1 MKQDPDG
8 EEVVMAPGT
17 VQDLDRILA
26 IEQESFASPW
36 TRRMLEAELEGSNPF
51 SRVVTARL
59 GEGAQGEILGYVCF
73 WVVFDELRLMDLAV
87 ASNRRRQGVAR
98 ALVRYA
104 LACGREAGAERALLE
119 VRVSNA
125 AARSLY
131 EGLGFRQTAL
141 RARYYSRP
149 EEDAVL
155 MEKASLG
162 EPAEAVLFSQTG
174 GGE

>member
-1 MKQDPDG
+1 MKQDPREG
-8 EEVVMAPGT
+8 AVVMAPGT
-17 VQDLDRILA
+17 MRDLDRILA
-26 IEQESFASPW
+26 IEQECFATPW
-36 TRRMLEAELEGSNPF
+36 TRRMLAAELEGSNPF

-59 GEGAQGEILGYVCF
+59 GDGPHGEIVGYICF
-73 WVVFDELRLMDLAV
+73 WIVFDELRLMDLAV
-87 ASNRRRQGVAR
+87 VQKRRRQGVAR

-125 AARSLY
+125 AARGLY
-131 EGLGFRQTAL
+131 ESLGFRRTAL
-141 RARYYSRP
+141 RARYYSQP

-155 MEKASLG
+155 MEKASLD